1 MDDLALIFS
10 HPHKST
16 STSPIAMQENNN
28 EEDEQAAALACI
40 ISFSSNVPNYSQHS
54 AMCNINHHHNFEP
67 SLLIPKAEA
76 NNTCSTTI
84 SFSQINE
91 KIGAH
96 ELQFGGNYTTRTRE
110 QAQEHLLAE
119 RNRRRKIAKLFVSLA
134 SLLPGLNKMDK
145 ASILEGASS
154 LIRELRER
162 AETVQHHHLY
172 TKPNNEKIAKKARNY
187 ENQSSIDMMSTLPEV
202 EVRNLEEE
210 LLITILYCKKQQKGN
225 IDEILSVIQK
235 FHLTIKS
242 SNFMPFGSSTV
253 HITVIAQM
261 NDEFCETTDYLA
273 EKLRLSIIKV

>member
-28 EEDEQAAALACI
+28 EEE
-40 ISFSSNVPNYSQHS
+40 HS

-91 KIGAH
+91 KIGAR
-96 ELQFGGNYTTRTRE
+96 RTRE

-172 TKPNNEKIAKKARNY
+172 TKPNNEKIAKK
-187 ENQSSIDMMSTLPEV
+187 V

-253 HITVIAQM
+253 HITVIAQ
-261 NDEFCETTDYLA
+261 
-273 EKLRLSIIKV
+273 V